1 MSLAGRIRI
10 YLIVVA
16 VLPPLIV
23 MAVIYFHSARQ
34 AELVGRQQA
43 YDSLQKYLVYIDALK
58 GDIEN
63 RTDSLRVSGEFENA
77 LRLIKTGR
85 ADRARLDPRPYGLN
99 FMEILDSNYTVLAT
113 YHRPGLL
120 AQKINNIPQNND
132 TALSLPLET
141 MEYDIQG
148 GHPALTYIIPVD
160 KKLFLYTG
168 RYIDDRLRE
177 QLAELMDADITLSA
191 GSLSGAAPSGME
203 PGTLYHNKDLYQ
215 AVLAGGEDR
224 EFYLMATFDVTG
236 DRPLFVSLIK
246 LTGLVAFFSVLI
258 AVALGFYITGRAKRE
273 IDNLVAATSRVAS
286 GDFNTPVMAYEEGE
300 FAQLADSFTEMTV
313 RLKALKRELAT
324 VEKIAAWETIGRKI
338 AHEIKN
344 PLTPISI
351 SVDDLRRS
359 YYEKLP
365 DFGKILEETTA
376 TIKSEVTRLTQ
387 LLNEFVSFARMKA
400 PTITDIP
407 AASFLDGIRNLY
419 KHEILNGRLDITDRT
434 SLKKFRFDPEA
445 VKQVLINLIKN
456 GFEVSDDSTVTVAF
470 SNTDN
475 ILIITVE
482 DTGPGFSA
490 AKLSDS
496 FEPFAS
502 TKVDGSGLGLVI
514 CHRLV
519 HDLGG
524 TMELY
529 NRKQGGAGVKITLP
543 L

>member
-10 YLIVVA
+10 YLVAVA
-16 VLPPLIV
+16 VLPPLVV

-34 AELVGRQQA
+34 AEVAGRQQA
-43 YDSLQKYLVYIDALK
+43 YDSLQKYLTFIDALK
-58 GDIEN
+58 SDIEN
-63 RTDSLRVSGEFENA
+63 RTDSLHYSGEFENA

-85 ADRARLDPRPYGLN
+85 ADRARLDPRPHGLS
-99 FMEILDSNYTVLAT
+99 FMEILDSDYTVLAT

-120 AQKINNIPQNND
+120 AQKINNVPQNKE
-132 TALSLPLET
+132 TATSYPLET

-148 GHPALTYIIPVD
+148 GHPAFTYIVPVD
-160 KKLFLYTG
+160 KNLFLYTG
-168 RYIDDRLRE
+168 RYIDDRLRR
-177 QLAELMDADITLSA
+177 QLAELLDAEITLSFD
-191 GSLSGAAPSGME
+191 SLEESALAGME
-203 PGTLYHNKDLYQ
+203 RGTLYDNEDRYQ
-215 AVLAGGEDR
+215 AVLVGGGDR
-224 EFYLMATFDVTG
+224 GFYILATFNITG
-236 DRPLFVSLIK
+236 NRPLLVSLIK

-258 AVALGFYITGRAKRE
+258 AVALGFYITGKAKRE

-313 RLKALKRELAT
+313 RLKALKKELAT

-351 SVDDLRRS
+351 STDDLRRS

-365 DFGKILEETTA
+365 DFEKTLEETTA
-376 TIKSEVTRLTQ
+376 TIKSEVTHLTR
-387 LLNEFVSFARMKA
+387 LLNEFVSFARMKT
-400 PTITDIP
+400 PTIGDIP
-407 AASFLDGIRNLY
+407 AASFLEGIRNLY
-419 KHEILNGRLDITDRT
+419 KHEILNGRLNITDNTNR
-434 SLKKFRFDPEA
+434 KKFKLDPEA
-445 VKQVLINLIKN
+445 VKQALINLIKN
-456 GFEVSDDSTVTVAF
+456 GFEASDDSAVTVVF
-470 SNTDN
+470 SNTEKN
-475 ILIITVE
+475 LIITIE
-482 DTGPGFSA
+482 DTGPGFSE

-502 TKVDGSGLGLVI
+502 TKADGSGLGLVI

-519 HDLGG
+519 HDHGG

>member
-1 MSLAGRIRI
+1 MSLAGRIRV
-10 YLIVVA
+10 YLIAVA

-34 AELVGRQQA
+34 AEAAGRQQA
-43 YDSLQKYLVYIDALK
+43 FDSLQRYLSFSDALK
-58 GDIEN
+58 SDIEN
-63 RTDSLRVSGEFENA
+63 RTDSLRLSGEFENA

-85 ADRARLDPRPYGLN
+85 ADRARLDPRPYGLS
-99 FMEILDSNYTVLAT
+99 FMEILDSDYTVLAT

-120 AQKINNIPQNND
+120 AQKISDIPQNKE
-132 TALSLPLET
+132 TATSFPLET

-148 GHPALTYIIPVD
+148 GHPAFTYIIPVD
-160 KKLFLYTG
+160 NKLSLYTG
-168 RYIDDRLRE
+168 RYIDDRLRR
-177 QLAELMDADITLSA
+177 QLAELLDAEITLSFD
-191 GSLSGAAPSGME
+191 SLSSSAPAGME
-203 PGTLYHNKDLYQ
+203 RGTLYDNEDRYQ
-215 AVLAGGEDR
+215 AVLVGGEDNG
-224 EFYLMATFDVTG
+224 FYLVATFNVTG
-236 DRPLFVSLIK
+236 DRPLLVSLIK

-258 AVALGFYITGRAKRE
+258 AVVLGFYITGKAKRE

-351 SVDDLRRS
+351 SADDLRRS

-365 DFGKILEETTA
+365 DFEKTLEETTA
-376 TIKSEVTRLTQ
+376 TIKSEVTRLTR
-387 LLNEFVSFARMKA
+387 LLNEFVSFARMKS
-400 PTITDIP
+400 PTIRDIP
-407 AASFLDGIRNLY
+407 AASFLDGLRNLY
-419 KHEILNGRLDITDRT
+419 KHEILNGRLNITDST
-434 SLKKFRFDPEA
+434 NLKKFRLDPEA
-445 VKQVLINLIKN
+445 IKQALINLIKN
-456 GFEVSDDSTVTVAF
+456 GFEASDDSAVTVMF
-470 SNTDN
+470 SSTEKNLN
-475 ILIITVE
+475 ITVE
-482 DTGPGFSA
+482 DTGPGFSK

-496 FEPFAS
+496 FEPFTS
-502 TKVDGSGLGLVI
+502 TKAEGSGLGLVI

-524 TMELY
+524 TMKFY